1 MRHLC
6 KAHEF
11 ERSASLWPVFFLSDR
26 IAAQSVMSKIQRI
39 LDVMAALR
47 HPETGC
53 PWDLQQ
59 DFKSIAPYTLEE
71 AYEVTDAIERG
82 DMHDLKD
89 ELGDLLLQVVF
100 HARMAE
106 EAALFNFDDVVDAI
120 ADKMIRRHPHVFGDA
135 DAQDANAVRKS
146 WEDIK
151 AEEKA
156 AKGNDAPQSLMDD
169 IPLTLPGLSRAI
181 KIQNRAAKMQ
191 FDWPDI
197 EPVFDKLHEEIDEIR
212 AAIASGSQDDME
224 DELGDLLFVA
234 ANIARHLKIDPE
246 KAVRRTNA
254 KFIKRFKYIEERAA
268 QSDKDTFTLDEL
280 EAFWQQAKAAEKE
293 TL

>member
-1 MRHLC
+1 
-6 KAHEF
+6 
-11 ERSASLWPVFFLSDR
+11 
-26 IAAQSVMSKIQRI
+26 MSKIQRI

-135 DAQDANAVRKS
+135 DAQDADAVRKS

-156 AKGNDAPQSLMDD
+156 AKGKDTPQSLMDD

-254 KFIKRFKYIEERAA
+254 KFIKRFKHIEERAA

-280 EAFWQQAKAAEKE
+280 EAFWQQAKAAEKK

>member
-1 MRHLC
+1 
-6 KAHEF
+6 
-11 ERSASLWPVFFLSDR
+11 
-26 IAAQSVMSKIQRI
+26 MSNIKRI

-82 DMHDLKD
+82 DMDDLKD

-100 HARMAE
+100 HASLAE
-106 EAALFNFDDVVDAI
+106 EAALFSFDDVVDAI
-120 ADKMIRRHPHVFGDA
+120 ADKMIRRHPHVFGDEDAANIETNA
-135 DAQDANAVRKS
+135 DTVRQS
-146 WEDIK
+146 WEEIK

-156 AKGNDAPQSLMDD
+156 AKGKAAPASLMDD
-169 IPLTLPGLSRAI
+169 IPVTLPGLSRAI
-181 KIQNRAAKMQ
+181 KIQNRAARMQ

-197 EPVFDKLHEEIDEIR
+197 EPVFYKLAEEIAEVR
-212 AAIASGSQDDME
+212 EAVASGARDAME
-224 DELGDLLFVA
+224 DEVVDLLFVV

-246 KAVRRTNA
+246 QAIRRTNG
-254 KFIKRFKYIEERAA
+254 KFMTRFKHVEALAA
-268 QSDKDTFTLDEL
+268 QSGKDDLTLEEL
-280 EAFWQQAKAAEKE
+280 ESFWQIAKKAEKNE
-293 TL
+293 T

>member
-6 KAHEF
+6 KAHEI
-11 ERSASLWPVFFLSDR
+11 ERSASLWPVLFLSDR